1 MTPGEN
7 ERALMPKQGA
17 NVRRLPNVVRS
28 GKSMSVVVRKRKHWK
43 FAPAVLYSLCR
54 VRGRRRILPVAGN
67 DRLLLVS
74 HGGGSLCFSRRR
86 CCGSRTSIWA
96 VLGDWL
102 IQYPERERL
111 HSSRGAKTGL
121 LFGPIKVPSLGQVEV
136 QLHELQVL
144 LLLPSLPRAAILLLA
159 H

>member
-1 MTPGEN
+1 MSDDRPTSSGL
-7 ERALMPKQGA
+7 ERACQWWLGRE
-17 NVRRLPNVVRS
+17 NIGNSLPPS
-28 GKSMSVVVRKRKHWK
+28 CT
-43 FAPAVLYSLCR
+43 LLCR
-54 VRGRRRILPVAGN
+54 VRGRRRSLPVAGN

-111 HSSRGAKTGL
+111 RSSRGAKTGL
-121 LFGPIKVPSLGQVEV
+121 LFGQIKVPSLGQVEV
-136 QLHELQVL
+136 RLHELQVL